1 MTAKPI
7 IEAFFDEPTN
17 TISYLVADPAT
28 HIAAVIDPVLDF
40 DLSSGEVDTASA
52 EQILTAAE
60 EKGWRIAMVLETHA
74 HADHLSAAP
83 YIKAR
88 TGAWI
93 GIGEHIRDVQKI
105 FRPVFAFDDLKT
117 DGSDFDRLFADGER
131 FALGALEIEVMH
143 TPGHTPADLT
153 YLIADAA
160 FVGDTLFMPDYGTA
174 RADFPGGDAR
184 QLYRSIRRLLSL
196 PEETR
201 IFLCHDYKAP
211 GREDYRWE
219 TTVGEERRTSI
230 HMHDGVSE
238 DDFVAMREARDA
250 TLAVPKLLLPSI
262 QVNIRAGRF
271 PDAEQNGVRFLRI
284 PVKIKPGAYAGASA

>member
-1 MTAKPI
+1 MTAKPV
-7 IEAFFDEPTN
+7 IEAFFDEATN
-17 TISYLVADPAT
+17 TISYLVADPTT

-40 DLSSGEVDTASA
+40 DLSSGEADTASA
-52 EQILTAAE
+52 ERILAAAE
-60 EKGWRIAMVLETHA
+60 QNNWRITMVLETHA

-83 YIKAR
+83 FIKAK

-105 FRPVFAFDDLKT
+105 FRPVFAFDDLQT
-117 DGSDFDRLFADGER
+117 DGSDFDRLFIEGER
-131 FALGALEIEVMH
+131 FDLGALEVEVMH

-153 YLIADAA
+153 YRIADAA

-196 PEETR
+196 PDETR
-201 IFLCHDYKAP
+201 LFLCHDYKTP
-211 GREDYRWE
+211 GRDEYCWE
-219 TTVGEERRTSI
+219 TTVGEQRRASI
-230 HMHDGVSE
+230 HVHDGISE
-238 DDFVAMREARDA
+238 DEFVAMRETRDA

-271 PDAEQNGVRFLRI
+271 PEAEANGVRFLRI
-284 PVKIKPGAYAGASA
+284 PVKFRGESEIGV